1 VLPKKGA
8 GRSTPTYAE
17 ALEVAL
23 CFGWIDGQKGARD
36 AASWVQRFCPR
47 GSKSRWSKI
56 NVAKAE
62 ALIAAGRMRAA
73 GLAQVAA
80 AQADG
85 RWKAAYDSH
94 RSATVPADLE
104 TALDS
109 NPKAKAFFAALSRA
123 NRYAVLYRV
132 QTIKS
137 PETRALKIRTIVQM
151 LARKETFH
159 PQR

>member
-1 VLPKKGA
+1 
-8 GRSTPTYAE
+8 
-17 ALEVAL
+17 
-23 CFGWIDGQKGARD
+23 
-36 AASWVQRFCPR
+36 
-47 GSKSRWSKI
+47 
-56 NVAKAE
+56 
-62 ALIAAGRMRAA
+62 
-73 GLAQVAA
+73 VAA
-80 AQADG
+80 KADG

-109 NPKAKAFFAALSRA
+109 NPKAKAFFATLNSA

-132 QTIKS
+132 QTIKR